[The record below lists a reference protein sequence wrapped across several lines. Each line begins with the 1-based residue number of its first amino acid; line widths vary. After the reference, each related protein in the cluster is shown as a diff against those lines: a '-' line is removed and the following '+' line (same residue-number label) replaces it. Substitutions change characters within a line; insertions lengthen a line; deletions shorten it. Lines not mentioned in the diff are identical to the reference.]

1 MESGLL
7 SIVIALRTGRVAV
20 RVPNLVGTEICFLFS
35 TTPRL
40 WDTSHVLAD
49 RYRQLILW
57 IQGGRMWKST
67 SIECQS
73 EIHAAHTFPYSIRL
87 TIWRIIQRREI
98 FTFYV
103 YGSRI
108 RRNHTVFTVQAQS
121 TLSTRGNVRVLE
133 HVLALRTRQLT
144 RFATKETACSSSREF
159 DSRSFT
165 ITLFIDV
172 F

>member
-1 MESGLL
+1 
-7 SIVIALRTGRVAV
+7 
-20 RVPNLVGTEICFLFS
+20 
-35 TTPRL
+35 
-40 WDTSHVLAD
+40 
-49 RYRQLILW
+49 
-57 IQGGRMWKST
+57 MWRST

-73 EIHAAHTFPYSIRL
+73 EMHAAYTFPSSIRL

-108 RRNHTVFTVQAQS
+108 RRNLTIFTMQAQS

-144 RFATKETACSSSREF
+144 RFATKETAYSSSREF